1 MLANRLNTPRA
12 VVSLVGW
19 PVARCAGAAL
29 TAPVVGAICVGLGVP
44 TGGLGTLACG
54 VVVVAAGSYAGGA
67 VGGAGG
73 EMFGEVIYEV
83 TK

>member
-1 MLANRLNTPRA
+1 MLVDYTADSHFFMRSIHGVLTRRPA
-12 VVSLVGW
+12 VRS
-19 PVARCAGAAL
+19 GAAL

-54 VVVVAAGSYAGGA
+54 VVVVAAGSYVGGA

-73 EMFGEVIYEV
+73 EMFA
-83 TK
+83 K